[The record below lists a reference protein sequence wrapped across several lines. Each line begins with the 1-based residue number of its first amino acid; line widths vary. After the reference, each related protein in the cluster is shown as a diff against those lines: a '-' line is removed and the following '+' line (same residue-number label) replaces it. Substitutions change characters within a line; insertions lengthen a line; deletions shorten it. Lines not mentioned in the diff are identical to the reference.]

1 MKICNNCNTENH
13 DEAHKCIQC
22 QMVDNFS
29 PKAAELLYAPHH
41 SDEQARQCINCG
53 HPKPGE
59 GPKCMHCQFPL
70 PDGEKPVHAVPKLRI
85 HQNSHDSLGK
95 TGH

>member
-1 MKICNNCNTENH
+1 MKICNNCNTENQ
-13 DEAHKCIQC
+13 DEAHKCAHC
-22 QMVDNFS
+22 QMTDDFR
-29 PKAAELLYAPHH
+29 PKAEGVLHAPHH

-59 GPKCMHCQFPL
+59 GPKCMHCHFPL
-70 PDGEKPVHAVPKLRI
+70 PDGEKPVDAVPKLSVHKPR
-85 HQNSHDSLGK
+85 HDMFRK